1 MRNLS
6 SSVFFATSSSRSSCS
21 LSEWAYVLTRILIDP
36 PGLLASM
43 SCSAEYGV
51 ADDEMIESMRP

>member
-1 MRNLS
+1 
-6 SSVFFATSSSRSSCS
+6 
-21 LSEWAYVLTRILIDP
+21 LTRILIDP

-51 ADDEMIESMRP
+51 PAVLMMLSMMP